1 MGKAMPTRKRNSR
14 KGKHRNFEK
23 EIIHELHII
32 AAEWSGHINLLAES
46 VTHLNEKV
54 DQMRLE
60 LKAEIGRVFRAIAEA
75 LNSPNERLDSMTAR

>member
-1 MGKAMPTRKRNSR
+1 MPERKRNSR

-75 LNSPNERLDSMTAR
+75 LNSPNERLDRMTAF